1 MTALHGNGENRV
13 LRVAVGIVAAMASL
27 IPGAAFAEP
36 MPYDGRW
43 GFGLDTCALKPGE
56 SDMVPT
62 VIADGEIDYY
72 ESYCTIDSSEP
83 IGSPDGAAWRVKLS
97 CGGEGETWTSESIFA
112 IDDGAGERP
121 RQWIDIDVASG
132 SVIVRQECGG

>member
-1 MTALHGNGENRV
+1 M
-13 LRVAVGIVAAMASL
+13 LRVPVLIVALSFCA
-27 IPGAAFAEP
+27 GAALAEP

-43 GFGLDTCALKPGE
+43 GFGLDACALEPGE

-72 ESYCTIDSSEP
+72 ESHCTIDSSEP
-83 IGSPDGAAWRVKLS
+83 LGSPDGSAWRVTLS
-97 CGGEGETWTSESIFA
+97 CEGEGETWTSESIFA